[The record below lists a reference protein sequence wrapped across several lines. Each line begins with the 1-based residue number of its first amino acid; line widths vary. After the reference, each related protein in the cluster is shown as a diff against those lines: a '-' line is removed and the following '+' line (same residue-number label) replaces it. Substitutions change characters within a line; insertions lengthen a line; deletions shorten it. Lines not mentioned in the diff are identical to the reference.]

1 MQDKRRKKVL
11 IVDDEVFISEQLSAI
26 LKGLGYE
33 VQEIAF
39 DAESAINSLKVDAP
53 DIAILDIKMHGEN
66 QGFIIAKYIKDHLE
80 IPYIFLTSFADES
93 TVQEASKLEPD
104 GYVLKPFN
112 ERDIFS
118 TLNIILN
125 KYIKKVK
132 YIGLKV
138 GHNVHKVKIEDF
150 LWVKSSDKYI
160 EIQTSQRSYIKRDG
174 IESFIASNKLL
185 GLIRVHRSYAV
196 KIDKVDGVNGSTLLI
211 NNHEIPISKKYEKAF
226 KEAYLLN

>member
-1 MQDKRRKKVL
+1 MQDKRKRKVL
-11 IVDDEVFISEQLSAI
+11 IVDDDVFISEQLSAI
-26 LKGLGYE
+26 LKDLAYD

-39 DAESAINSLKVDAP
+39 DTQSAIDSLKVSSP

-66 QGFIIAKYIKDHLE
+66 QGFIIAKYIKEYLD
-80 IPYIFLTSFADES
+80 IPFIFLTSFADEA
-93 TVQEASKLEPD
+93 TVNEASQLAPD
-104 GYVLKPFN
+104 GYLLKPFN

-118 TLNIILN
+118 TLNIVLN

-132 YIGLKV
+132 YIDLKV
-138 GHNVHKVKIEDF
+138 GHNVHKVKTEDL

-160 EIQTSQRSYIKRDG
+160 EIQTSKRSYIKRDG

-196 KIDKVDGVNGSTLLI
+196 KIEKIDSVNGSTLLI
-211 NNHEIPISKKYEKAF
+211 NNHEIPISKTYEKVF
-226 KEAYLLN
+226 KKAYLLN